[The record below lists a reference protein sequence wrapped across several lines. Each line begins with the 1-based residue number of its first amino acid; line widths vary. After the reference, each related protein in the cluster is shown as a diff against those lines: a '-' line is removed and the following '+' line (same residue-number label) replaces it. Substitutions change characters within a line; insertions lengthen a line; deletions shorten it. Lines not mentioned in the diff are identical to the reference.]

1 MENIP
6 TPSIVNKKI
15 HNFSQGHEE
24 DNKLFTI
31 PFSEH
36 DVLALQE
43 IFISCGV
50 HTIKTK
56 NVIDGRRIIQTI
68 LNSLNYYQNVGC
80 IVDAFLHTLPIT
92 VCDIIS
98 HIKSQK
104 IQKNNLLIDLEEFFT
119 EHPTFDFVWIEL
131 TQNIKNELSLEDIKK
146 IFTMYHAEE
155 RMSVLIMTYDEI

>member
-6 TPSIVNKKI
+6 TSSILNKKI
-15 HNFSQGHEE
+15 HNSSHNNE
-24 DNKLFTI
+24 DDKLFTI
-31 PFSEH
+31 PFCEQ

-56 NVIDGRRIIQTI
+56 NVLDGRQIIQTI
-68 LNSLNYYQNVGC
+68 LNSLNYYHNVGC
-80 IVDAFLHTLPIT
+80 ITDTFLHQLPIT

-98 HIKSQK
+98 HIKLQK
-104 IQKNNLLIDLEEFFT
+104 IQKNNLLIDLEEFFA
-119 EHPTFDFVWIEL
+119 EHPCFDFIWIEF
-131 TQNIKNELSLEDIKK
+131 TEDIKNQLSLDEIQK